1 MPLTP
6 TPTNQA
12 AGPSRRDRDNNNNNN
27 NNAAGRL
34 LGKHV
39 LDLLL
44 AEGDVVDRLSSR
56 LQGDIVAVEV
66 GRQKDFGVPDKALA
80 GREVRDLRLRL
91 AARDNLDLGRSQA
104 YQAGRAIG
112 LANVDDGA
120 LLLGKGAAW
129 RKRSAAGRD
138 YRRRRLQHEGAP
150 TDQTR
155 PAVGARFRAR
165 RRRRR
170 RAGLCAGRARVG
182 RAGREL
188 VCARRLGRR
197 DGDGRHGGGGYGE
210 LVQRPSGETR

>member
-80 GREVRDLRLRL
+80 GREVRD
-91 AARDNLDLGRSQA
+91 
-104 YQAGRAIG
+104 QAGRAIG

-120 LLLGKGAAW
+120 LLLGKGAA
-129 RKRSAAGRD
+129 
-138 YRRRRLQHEGAP
+138 
-150 TDQTR
+150 DQTR

>member
-120 LLLGKGAAW
+120 LLLGKGAA
-129 RKRSAAGRD
+129 
-138 YRRRRLQHEGAP
+138 
-150 TDQTR
+150 DQTR